1 VDTFQKKLEQTKEKI
16 NKDKAK
22 TSEPPNDDG
31 FTLVGEKQRK
41 KQEQEQEE
49 AAKITDGKRYH
60 TELKQFLE
68 QKRNKT
74 FVGVAKKI
82 QTPLQKKQAKDQPVF
97 VPTNFT

>member
-22 TSEPPNDDG
+22 TSEPPKDDG

-74 FVGVAKKI
+74 FIGIAKKI
-82 QTPLQKKQAKDQPVF
+82 
-97 VPTNFT
+97 